1 MLLLSILEEKA
12 VHSTFEKDSI
22 PMSLNWGIEA
32 WAKNY
37 QLDKSSF
44 LLAGKCSITGH

>member
-1 MLLLSILEEKA
+1 MLLLFILEEKA
-12 VHSTFEKDSI
+12 VHSMFEQDSI

-32 WAKNY
+32 WVKNY

-44 LLAGKCSITGH
+44 LLSGKCSNTGH